1 MLTIFFKLNSYI
13 LENGAS
19 RVQITNIDEVLP
31 KLWSDYDKTTF
42 NQKNS
47 TFLTKSSI
55 L

>member
-1 MLTIFFKLNSYI
+1 MLTIFFKLSLYI

-19 RVQITNIDEVLP
+19 RVQITNIDQVLP
-31 KLWSDYDKTTF
+31 KLWLDYDKTTF
-42 NQKNS
+42 NRKYS